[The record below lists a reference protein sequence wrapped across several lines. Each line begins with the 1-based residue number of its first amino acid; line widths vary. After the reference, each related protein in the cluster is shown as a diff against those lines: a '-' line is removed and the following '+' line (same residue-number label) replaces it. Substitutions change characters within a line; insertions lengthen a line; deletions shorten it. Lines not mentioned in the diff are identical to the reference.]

1 MSQICAC
8 VKIGLAPDV
17 PAMETITDEL
27 AESPLN
33 ALRKT
38 LRISLSVPMCPT
50 QADAACYRAKVR
62 RERHAAWVRG
72 VRNF

>member
-38 LRISLSVPMCPT
+38 LRISFIGTDVPDPSGRCMLSRKGSP
-50 QADAACYRAKVR
+50 RAPCRMGPR
-62 RERHAAWVRG
+62 R
-72 VRNF
+72 